1 MSCHSRKSREINV
14 RQLNFASSMH
24 IKRLLR
30 TRLKKQIQDFKE
42 FQLHSLLSAFKRKR
56 ISLFRTVLTSL
67 RAFRPQTMTLEP
79 SSTASC
85 LREFSLV
92 FLISGLHFLKQ
103 ALKISLQSAHSMNFT
118 ISSSATSPKE
128 RIHTSC

>member
-1 MSCHSRKSREINV
+1 MSWHSRKSREINV
-14 RQLNFASSMH
+14 SQLNFASSMH

-56 ISLFRTVLTSL
+56 IALFRTALTSL
-67 RAFRPQTMTLEP
+67 MSFRPQTMILEP

-85 LREFSLV
+85 LRESSQV
-92 FLISGLHFLKQ
+92 FLVSGLHFLKQ
-103 ALKISLQSAHSMNFT
+103 VLKISLQSTHSMIFT

-128 RIHTSC
+128 RIHRSC